1 MAAGLALALKAF
13 SVSDRRLATILDSS
27 IASMSKPLARVLQA
41 ALTSRLRDP
50 NALSAEL
57 MTDLW
62 LS

>member
-1 MAAGLALALKAF
+1 MAAGLALAPKEF

-41 ALTSRLRDP
+41 ALTSRSRDS
-50 NALSAEL
+50 NALSADP